1 MTPLEILDSMYFMG
15 DEVRLTT
22 PDGKCATTLDAVF
35 SQTAAVLDGGGYHS
49 DQVRSTINELV
60 IVFERGIKTLETL
73 EMGLRHEG
81 R

>member
-1 MTPLEILDSMYFMG
+1 MTPIEVLDSIYFMG

-22 PDGKCATTLDAVF
+22 SDGKVATTLGAVF
-35 SQTAAVLDGGGYHS
+35 SQTAEVLDNGSYHP
-49 DQVRSTINELV
+49 DQIRSTINELV
-60 IVFERGIKTLETL
+60 IAFEHGIKILETL